1 MLLEKITIVD
11 WRCFFG
17 EQQIDF
23 ASTKE
28 KNVTLIHAENGVG
41 KTSLLNAL
49 LWCFYKKTTPRF
61 EKPDDILNHQALREG
76 RKKALIA
83 VEFSHEDILYEARR
97 IFRYD
102 YPSTAE
108 KVIVTKISIDGEQ
121 KTVRS
126 DPNYFL
132 NSVLPVDMAGH
143 FLFDGEHAEAL
154 TVKSNS
160 SSVSNAI
167 KDILGSTFVMQSI
180 DALEG
185 IETNY
190 RRRATSAN
198 ALKKSV
204 EIEKNILKYEKYIPT
219 KKLSMEELNS
229 EIEVLELE
237 RGKLERQL
245 SSVAAIKQSQALKL
259 STEKTI
265 QNEKRYEKRA
275 KADQQLWLSKNG
287 IYALAKE
294 FSASAKSIISDHNN
308 KNSKKSS
315 FNKEIILKILDIG
328 ECVCG
333 TTIND
338 KLELE
343 RHLRSQLETA
353 ETLELQKRIIKITSL
368 ISRLENVSVKD
379 KFAEF
384 DTSKQAQVEHFEAIK
399 NAEISY
405 TEITEAL
412 EAHDLGM
419 ISDLQSKSTKIHKEI
434 SAKQQLKGEVALQL
448 TAAEKKLRAYNSNLD
463 EINRGASDGKR
474 YLKYQ
479 FLTKKVKENLIKKLK
494 EETES
499 ARLVINKFVKEIIEK
514 TARKDF
520 KVIIDKSFSV
530 KLTDQYG
537 TDMAKSE
544 GENQLL
550 GLAFT
555 GALAKFAK
563 IRKNAQNKILL
574 PGTEAPLVLDAPFG
588 KLDRIYKHATA
599 EFLPQMASQ
608 IIVMVNKE
616 QGSPEV
622 LELLKDKVGYQYA
635 LVRHNKSPQNEKAS
649 EVLNVNDKKIDI
661 TCYDSFFDGTG
672 IELI

>member
-1 MLLEKITIVD
+1 
-11 WRCFFG
+11 
-17 EQQIDF
+17 
-23 ASTKE
+23 
-28 KNVTLIHAENGVG
+28 
-41 KTSLLNAL
+41 
-49 LWCFYKKTTPRF
+49 
-61 EKPDDILNHQALREG
+61 
-76 RKKALIA
+76 
-83 VEFSHEDILYEARR
+83 
-97 IFRYD
+97 
-102 YPSTAE
+102 
-108 KVIVTKISIDGEQ
+108 
-121 KTVRS
+121 
-126 DPNYFL
+126 
-132 NSVLPVDMAGH
+132 
-143 FLFDGEHAEAL
+143 
-154 TVKSNS
+154 
-160 SSVSNAI
+160 
-167 KDILGSTFVMQSI
+167 
-180 DALEG
+180 
-185 IETNY
+185 
-190 RRRATSAN
+190 
-198 ALKKSV
+198 
-204 EIEKNILKYEKYIPT
+204 
-219 KKLSMEELNS
+219 
-229 EIEVLELE
+229 
-237 RGKLERQL
+237 
-245 SSVAAIKQSQALKL
+245 
-259 STEKTI
+259 
-265 QNEKRYEKRA
+265 
-275 KADQQLWLSKNG
+275 
-287 IYALAKE
+287 
-294 FSASAKSIISDHNN
+294 
-308 KNSKKSS
+308 
-315 FNKEIILKILDIG
+315 
-328 ECVCG
+328 
-333 TTIND
+333 
-338 KLELE
+338 
-343 RHLRSQLETA
+343 
-353 ETLELQKRIIKITSL
+353 
-368 ISRLENVSVKD
+368 
-379 KFAEF
+379 
-384 DTSKQAQVEHFEAIK
+384 
-399 NAEISY
+399 
-405 TEITEAL
+405 
-412 EAHDLGM
+412 M

-434 SAKQQLKGEVALQL
+434 SVKQQLKGEVALQL
-448 TAAEKKLRAYNSNLD
+448 TAAEKKLRAFNSNLD

-479 FLTKKVKENLIKKLK
+479 FLTKKVKENLINKLK

-635 LVRHNKSPQNEKAS
+635 LVRHNQSPQNEKAS